1 MQTRALIAA
10 ALGGAVL
17 AAGGAVWWR
26 GGPAPSP
33 AADEA
38 PLPIPPVPPRIAQ
51 GEQYERCLA
60 LVPDDPRGA
69 ELQAEAWRAAGGGAG
84 AAHCLALARI
94 ALGDAASGADLLT
107 RIAGDSAAPDAA
119 RAVVFDQA
127 AQAWLMADAPARAFA
142 AANEAVRL
150 APETPDLLIDRAVA
164 AEALGRWQ
172 DAAEDLGRA
181 LGADARRADALVL
194 RGSAL
199 RHLGRIAAAEAD
211 VARALVLAPDD
222 PEALLER
229 GILRQRSNDRGG
241 AREDWE
247 RAIAVAPDSQAA
259 DLAQQN
265 LALLEAGPQR
275 R

>member
-1 MQTRALIAA
+1 MQTRVLIAA
-10 ALGGAVL
+10 ALGGGLL
-17 AAGGAVWWR
+17 AAGGAAWWR
-26 GGPAPSP
+26 SGPAPAP
-33 AADEA
+33 AAEDVK
-38 PLPIPPVPPRIAQ
+38 LPIPPVPPRIAQ
-51 GEQYERCLA
+51 GERYEQCLA

-69 ELQAEAWRAAGGGAG
+69 ELQAESWRGEGGGAG

-107 RIAGDSAAPDAA
+107 RIAGGSTAPDAA
-119 RAVVFDQA
+119 RAVVYDQA
-127 AQAWLMADAPARAFA
+127 AQAWLMADAPDRAFA
-142 AANEAVRL
+142 AATEAVRL

-172 DAAEDLGRA
+172 DAADDLGRA
-181 LGADARRADALVL
+181 LDADARRADALVL

-199 RHLGRIAAAEAD
+199 RHLDRIAAAEAD
-211 VARALVLAPDD
+211 VARALALDPDD
-222 PEALLER
+222 AEALLER

-241 AREDWE
+241 ARADWE
-247 RAIAVAPDSQAA
+247 RAIALAPDSQAA